1 MYAFREL
8 HTEPER
14 REYLDSFCAQLARR
28 SGGALELT
36 IPTSRIERCTGVVG
50 VFNRAGEM
58 VAGCAWIA
66 RRDPGLHAEQFMGE
80 AVDLRSAVA
89 LWEAIYG
96 RRPFT
101 GRSVVELAAA
111 VCAVERRAD
120 DPHVAHRAAR
130 VVGDRAGEMVPE
142 RLRRALARG
151 LALRPDERYSTL
163 DPLIDAL
170 STDPTAD
177 PSAARGAHRLFL
189 GIFATGM
196 MVGPILFGVVFR
208 GSFELRKTVFFGSAL
223 FGCLLI
229 LTTAFAFRRTLLRNA
244 YHRRMLLFLGV
255 LAVVA
260 GSQRVIAVARGLP
273 LEVIVVDALHIT
285 TASFLVGAVFSAR
298 WMIWPGLLA
307 GATIVA
313 ALALPSLFPG
323 AILVVAPSIMVCF
336 GYFWNREASRG
347 GHR

>member
-1 MYAFREL
+1 MS
-8 HTEPER
+8 P
-14 REYLDSFCAQLARR
+14 
-28 SGGALELT
+28 
-36 IPTSRIERCTGVVG
+36 
-50 VFNRAGEM
+50 
-58 VAGCAWIA
+58 
-66 RRDPGLHAEQFMGE
+66 EQFMGE
-80 AVDLRSAVA
+80 AVDLRSDLYSFSVA

-111 VCAVERRAD
+111 VCAVER
-120 DPHVAHRAAR
+120 PSPPAR
-130 VVGDRAGEMVPE
+130 VDVPE